1 MIEASIS
8 DSTWSYATKSGI
20 GKTQLQPRQSA
31 KKLLRVGCCSMM
43 SQSDQYSQLLF
54 LKTIVLCDGLSS
66 HAVAE
71 ATIRKIERAGLGPLL
86 YGSQGV
92 EERFC

>member
-1 MIEASIS
+1 
-8 DSTWSYATKSGI
+8 
-20 GKTQLQPRQSA
+20 
-31 KKLLRVGCCSMM
+31 MM